1 MWYSVTLATSSTFCR
16 SRAVSRSIQPRESV
30 WAFRIFTICWNYGRE
45 RGREGERERERE
57 REKGVHKR
65 AYRDGCVKEEVY
77 KETISSTT
85 MPHP

>member
-45 RGREGERERERE
+45 RGGERERERE
-57 REKGVHKR
+57 REREVCIREHAEMGV
-65 AYRDGCVKEEVY
+65 
-77 KETISSTT
+77 
-85 MPHP
+85 